1 MENRRGIFPI
11 YRLISWL
18 ALIIVLVITG
28 FFYQKQYRT
37 EKAAETIQGNTY
49 QAVFLTNGQVYF
61 GKLREQSKDLYQL
74 DDVYY
79 LQITENLQGT
89 ESDENKDAAEG
100 AEEAAPFTLIRLG
113 SELHEPQSNMTINA
127 EHILFW
133 ENLKDDSRVV
143 QAIKDFQE
151 NN

>member
-1 MENRRGIFPI
+1 MENNSGNFRI

-18 ALIIVLVITG
+18 ALIVVVVLAG
-28 FFYQKQYRT
+28 FFYQKQYKVGKT
-37 EKAAETIQGNTY
+37 EETIQSTAY

-61 GKLREQSKDLYQL
+61 GKLREQGKELYQL

-79 LQITENLQGT
+79 LQITEELQGANSEEENSTAT
-89 ESDENKDAAEG
+89 E
-100 AEEAAPFTLIRLG
+100 EEKAPFTLIRLG
-113 SELHEPQSNMTINA
+113 SELHEPQSAMTINA

-143 QAIKDFQE
+143 QAIKDLQKK
-151 NN
+151 